1 MNVALQQNSRTSS
14 QRGRLF
20 LLLGKRG
27 GLKTSK
33 GATIAKE
40 FSSSSIKTSSS
51 RKDLRRLH
59 PTSHLCSV
67 GTQAPLWLFA
77 VAVSDLFLG
86 HISCWNPKIVVMDN
100 WTIG

>member
-40 FSSSSIKTSSS
+40 FSSIKTSS
-51 RKDLRRLH
+51 RKDAAL
-59 PTSHLCSV
+59 TSNFAFVFSGDT
-67 GTQAPLWLFA
+67 GTI
-77 VAVSDLFLG
+77 VAVCRGSE
-86 HISCWNPKIVVMDN
+86 
-100 WTIG
+100 